1 MSTNNSLKN
10 KVIFITGATGTV
22 GGSILRYIVENFYD
36 DFKAIKVLSRDE
48 YKLFRLVEEFKSLD
62 KDNKIIPR
70 LGDIRDREAITSYLS
85 GVDIVIHSAALKRVE
100 FGEFYP
106 YEVVKTNIEGTKN
119 IVDACIQNKVN
130 RAVLVST
137 DKAVEP
143 TSIYGATKLCAE
155 RLFIAANI
163 EERNNFKTLFSVV
176 RFGNIINSRGSIF
189 EIIQDKKKKGEPVE
203 LTHPDMA
210 RYWIT
215 KEDVSKFVVE
225 VINLMTGGEIF
236 IPKMS
241 YSKVIDIIK
250 ELYPSAEI
258 VITSPRPG
266 EKINESLIS
275 EYEKN
280 IAFDYENMFV
290 IYPEIINSKK
300 PYDTTFLRN
309 MRKLSEVINLSF
321 I

>member
-1 MSTNNSLKN
+1 MLIDNFLKN

-36 DFKAIKVLSRDE
+36 DVKAIKVLSRDE
-48 YKLFRLVEEFKSLD
+48 YKLFKLVEEFKPLD
-62 KDNKIIPR
+62 RNGKIIPR
-70 LGDIRDREAITSYLS
+70 LGDIRDREAIASYLS
-85 GVDIVIHSAALKRVE
+85 GVDVVIHSAALKRVE

-119 IVDACIQNKVN
+119 IVDACIQNKVS
-130 RAVLVST
+130 RAVLIST

-155 RLFIAANI
+155 RLFIAANV
-163 EERNNFKTLFSVV
+163 EERNNFKTLFSIV
-176 RFGNIINSRGSIF
+176 RFGNIVNSRGSIF
-189 EIIQDKKKKGEPVE
+189 EIIQDRKNKGEPIE

-215 KEDVSKFVVE
+215 KEEASKFVVD
-225 VINLMTGGEIF
+225 IIGIMTGGEIF

-241 YSKVIDIIK
+241 YAKVIDIIK

-280 IAFDYENMFV
+280 IAFDSDNMFV

>member
-1 MSTNNSLKN
+1 MLIDNFLKN

-22 GGSILRYIVENFYD
+22 GGSILRYIIENFYEGV
-36 DFKAIKVLSRDE
+36 KAIKVLSRDE
-48 YKLFRLVEEFKSLD
+48 YKLFKLVEEFKPLD

-70 LGDIRDREAITSYLS
+70 LGDIKDREAITSYLR
-85 GVDIVIHSAALKRVE
+85 GVDVVIHSAALKRVE

-106 YEVVKTNIEGTKN
+106 YEVIKTNIEGTKN
-119 IVDACIQNKVN
+119 IVDACIQNKVS
-130 RAVLVST
+130 RAVLIST

-163 EERNNFKTLFSVV
+163 EERNNFKTLFSIV
-176 RFGNIINSRGSIF
+176 RFGNIVNSRGSIF
-189 EIIQDKKKKGEPVE
+189 EIIQDRKNKGEPIE
-203 LTHPDMA
+203 LTHPDMS

-215 KEDVSKFVVE
+215 KEEASKFVVN
-225 VINLMTGGEIF
+225 IIGIMTGGEIF

-241 YSKVIDIIK
+241 YAKVIDIIK

-280 IAFDYENMFV
+280 IAFDSDNMFV

-309 MRKLSEVINLSF
+309 MRKLCALNTCA
-321 I
+321 

>member
-1 MSTNNSLKN
+1 MLTDNFLGN

-36 DFKAIKVLSRDE
+36 DVGAIKVLSRDE

-62 KDNKIIPR
+62 RDNKIIPR
-70 LGDIRDREAITSYLS
+70 LGDIRDREAINSYLS

-106 YEVVKTNIEGTKN
+106 YEVIKTNIEGTKN
-119 IVDACIQNKVN
+119 IVDACIQNGIS
-130 RAVLVST
+130 RAVLIST

-155 RLFIAANI
+155 RLFIAANV
-163 EERNNFKTLFSVV
+163 EERNMFKTLFSVV

-189 EIIQDKKKKGEPVE
+189 EIIQEKKERGEPVE
-203 LTHPDMA
+203 LTHPDMT

-215 KEDVSKFVVE
+215 KEEASKFVMD
-225 VINLMTGGEIF
+225 VIRIMTGGEIF

-241 YSKVIDIIK
+241 YSKVVDIIR
-250 ELYPSAEI
+250 ELYPSAEVI
-258 VITSPRPG
+258 ITSPRPG

-275 EYEKN
+275 EYEEN
-280 IAFDYENMFV
+280 IKFEFENMFV
-290 IYPEIINSKK
+290 IYSSIINEKK
-300 PYDTTFLRN
+300 PYETTFLKN
-309 MRKLSEVINLSF
+309 AKKFASV
-321 I
+321 

>member
-1 MSTNNSLKN
+1 MLIDNFLKN

-36 DFKAIKVLSRDE
+36 DVKAIKVLSRDE
-48 YKLFRLVEEFKSLD
+48 YKLFKLVEEFKPLD
-62 KDNKIIPR
+62 RNGKIIPR

-85 GVDIVIHSAALKRVE
+85 GVDVVIHSAALKRVE

-119 IVDACIQNKVN
+119 IVDACIQNKVS
-130 RAVLVST
+130 RAVLIST

-155 RLFIAANI
+155 RLFIAANV
-163 EERNNFKTLFSVV
+163 EERNNFKTLFSIV
-176 RFGNIINSRGSIF
+176 RFGNIVNSRGSIF
-189 EIIQDKKKKGEPVE
+189 EIIQDRKNKGEPIE

-215 KEDVSKFVVE
+215 KEEASKFVVD
-225 VINLMTGGEIF
+225 IIGIMTGGEIF

-241 YSKVIDIIK
+241 YAKVIDIIK

-280 IAFDYENMFV
+280 IAFDSDNMFV

>member
-1 MSTNNSLKN
+1 MLIDNFLKN

-36 DFKAIKVLSRDE
+36 DVKAIKVLSRDE
-48 YKLFRLVEEFKSLD
+48 YKLFKLVEEFKPLD
-62 KDNKIIPR
+62 RNGKIIPR

-85 GVDIVIHSAALKRVE
+85 GVDVVIHSAALKRVE

-119 IVDACIQNKVN
+119 IVDACIQNKVS
-130 RAVLVST
+130 RAVLIST

-163 EERNNFKTLFSVV
+163 EERNNFKTLFSIV
-176 RFGNIINSRGSIF
+176 RFGNIVNSRGSIF
-189 EIIQDKKKKGEPVE
+189 EIIQDRKSKGEPIE

-215 KEDVSKFVVE
+215 KEEASKFVVD
-225 VINLMTGGEIF
+225 IIGIMTGGEIF

-241 YSKVIDIIK
+241 YAKVIDIIK

-280 IAFDYENMFV
+280 IAFDSDNMFV

-309 MRKLSEVINLSF
+309 MRKLCAYSTCA
-321 I
+321 

>member
-22 GGSILRYIVENFYD
+22 GGSILRYIVGNFYD

-62 KDNKIIPR
+62 KNNKIIPR

-106 YEVVKTNIEGTKN
+106 YEVIKTNIEGTKN

-280 IAFDYENMFV
+280 IAFDYESMFV
-290 IYPEIINSKK
+290 IYPEIINAKK
-300 PYDTTFLRN
+300 PHDTTFLEDHP
-309 MRKLSEVINLSF
+309 KSLISP
-321 I
+321 